1 MSLFAIQT
9 IWKQTQYYGC
19 CNQHGFPALMRL
31 WETLPKTRGF
41 NPISRDG
48 APFGPNT
55 AEVENKAITIYLCD
69 TPPQMNL
76 PTRQNANPKY
86 A

>member
-31 WETLPKTRGF
+31 WETLPKTQGF
-41 NPISRDG
+41 TLSKEIVHLLGQIPLKQKTKL
-48 APFGPNT
+48 FLNT
-55 AEVENKAITIYLCD
+55 AEILYL
-69 TPPQMNL
+69 
-76 PTRQNANPKY
+76 K
-86 A
+86 